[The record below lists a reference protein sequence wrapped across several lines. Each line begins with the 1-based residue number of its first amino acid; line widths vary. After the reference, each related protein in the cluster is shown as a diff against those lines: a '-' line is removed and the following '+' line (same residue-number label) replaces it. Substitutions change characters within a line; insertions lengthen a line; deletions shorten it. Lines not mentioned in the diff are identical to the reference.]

1 MKPSLHF
8 NGPVWRPPYEAI
20 SQLLQVTSG
29 CTWHRC
35 KFCTLY
41 SEQKFRLSPMDE
53 IESDLQVIHKWQ
65 PRAHRVF
72 LTGANPFALSVSRL
86 TDIALLIRKYVGK
99 GHPTIG
105 CFSRITDIRSKPVEK
120 LQQLHHLG
128 FDFLTIGIESGDSD
142 TLLRV
147 NKGYVAEDIVEQCKK
162 LEVAG
167 IHYNV
172 FYIAG
177 LAGHG
182 NGQRNALRTADVFN
196 LLNPSC
202 IGILSLTLFPKS
214 LLYQE
219 AQSGTFHEAT
229 EYERIDEIICLIE
242 NIKCNTHIL
251 GRTVS
256 NSVPFTGFLPTDR
269 ETLIQDLRMVK
280 RRFSEEQLKTYRD
293 SIEDFY

>member
-1 MKPSLHF
+1 MTPTLHF
-8 NGPVWRPPYEAI
+8 NGSIWRPPYEAT

-41 SEQKFRLSPMDE
+41 KEQKFRLSPMDE
-53 IESDLQVIHKWQ
+53 IESDLRVIHKWQ

-72 LTGANPFALSVSRL
+72 LTGANPFVLSVNRL
-86 TDIALLIRKYVGK
+86 TDIALLVRKYVGE

-105 CFSRITDIRSKPVEK
+105 CFSRITDIRSKSVEE

-128 FDFLTIGIESGDSD
+128 FDFLTIGVESGDSE
-142 TLLRV
+142 TLHRM
-147 NKGYVAEDIVEQCKK
+147 NKGYMSADVVEQCLK
-162 LEVAG
+162 LEKAG
-167 IHYNV
+167 IRYNI

-182 NGQRNALRTADVFN
+182 NGYRNASRSVNVFN
-196 LLNPSC
+196 QLHPACVL
-202 IGILSLTLFPKS
+202 IMSLTIFPES

-219 AQSGTFHEAT
+219 VQTGEFQEPT

-242 NIKCNTHIL
+242 NMECNTHIM

-256 NSVPFTGFLPTDR
+256 NPIPFTGYLPTDR
-269 ETLIQDLRMVK
+269 NILLKELCMMKEL
-280 RRFSEEQLKTYRD
+280 FSEEQLKTYRD
-293 SIEDFY
+293 KIGGFY